1 MRTDVFIALGTNIGD
16 RAANLD
22 TALAALAM
30 FVNDVEPSPIYESA
44 PKYVTDQ
51 PRFLNMVARGST
63 ALRALALLTK
73 LKALEVDMGRQPS
86 MLNGPRLIDLDIVY
100 FGAAIIDTP
109 ALTVP
114 HPRLR
119 ERAFVLRPL
128 ADIDSNWRDPVTG
141 ATVRDMLAAL
151 EDDGDLV
158 RI

>member
-1 MRTDVFIALGTNIGD
+1 MRTDVIIALGTNIGD
-16 RAANLD
+16 RVANLD
-22 TALAALAM
+22 TALSALAM
-30 FVNDVEPSPIYESA
+30 LFNDVEPSPIYESA
-44 PKYVTDQ
+44 PRYVTDQ
-51 PRFLNMVARGST
+51 PRFLNMVARGDT
-63 ALRALALLTK
+63 GLRAPALLRK

-86 MLNGPRLIDLDIVY
+86 ILNGPRLIDLDIVY

-119 ERAFVLRPL
+119 ERACVLRPL

>member
-1 MRTDVFIALGTNIGD
+1 MRTDVIIALGTNIGD
-16 RAANLD
+16 RVANLD
-22 TALAALAM
+22 TALSALAM
-30 FVNDVEPSPIYESA
+30 LFNDVEPSPIYESA
-44 PKYVTDQ
+44 PRYVTDQ
-51 PRFLNMVARGST
+51 PRFLNMVARGDT
-63 ALRALALLTK
+63 GLRAPALLRK
-73 LKALEVDMGRQPS
+73 LKALEVNMGRQPS
-86 MLNGPRLIDLDIVY
+86 ILNGPRLIDLDIVY

>member
-1 MRTDVFIALGTNIGD
+1 MRTDVIIALGTNIGD
-16 RAANLD
+16 RVANLD
-22 TALAALAM
+22 TALSALAM
-30 FVNDVEPSPIYESA
+30 LFNDVEPSPIYESA
-44 PKYVTDQ
+44 PRYVTDQ
-51 PRFLNMVARGST
+51 PRFLNMVARGDT
-63 ALRALALLTK
+63 GLRAPALLKK
-73 LKALEVDMGRQPS
+73 LKALEVNMGRQPS
-86 MLNGPRLIDLDIVY
+86 ILNGPRLIDLDIVY

>member
-1 MRTDVFIALGTNIGD
+1 MRTDVIIALGTNIGD
-16 RAANLD
+16 RVANLD
-22 TALAALAM
+22 TALSALAM
-30 FVNDVEPSPIYESA
+30 LFNDVEPSPIYESA
-44 PKYVTDQ
+44 PRYVTDQ
-51 PRFLNMVARGST
+51 PRFLNMVARGDT
-63 ALRALALLTK
+63 ELRAPALLTK
-73 LKALEVDMGRQPS
+73 LKALEVNMGRQPS
-86 MLNGPRLIDLDIVY
+86 ILNGPRLIDLDIVY